1 MRWAGI
7 FYWEFNDL
15 FRNPDV
21 GFNQSFAYY
30 SRAAE
35 EVLQHAPTLL
45 SKWGA
50 APRPTLAP
58 AATESWLSTR
68 VQWVDGQRIS
78 CVLFAVSDGQG
89 GGTVTFDF
97 GRHFSCHLKDAPAIA
112 VERVMEP
119 DVHHAAAAPRVSG
132 CTFTDIVPN
141 LAAGAWNVTLLPN
154 LLQPHG

>member
-1 MRWAGI
+1 M
-7 FYWEFNDL
+7 
-15 FRNPDV
+15 

-30 SRAAE
+30 NRTAQ
-35 EVLQHAPTLL
+35 EVLHHAPTLL
-45 SKWGA
+45 SKFGK

-58 AATESWLSTR
+58 ADTESWLSTR
-68 VQWVDGQRIS
+68 VQWTDGQRTS
-78 CVLFAVSDGQG
+78 CVLFAVSDGRG

-97 GRHFSCHLKDAPAIA
+97 GRHFSCQLKHAPAIA

-119 DVHHAAAAPRVSG
+119 DLHRALAVPQVSG

-154 LLQPHG
+154 LLQSHG

>member
-1 MRWAGI
+1 M
-7 FYWEFNDL
+7 
-15 FRNPDV
+15 

-30 SRAAE
+30 NRTAH

-45 SKWGA
+45 SKFGA

-58 AATESWLSTR
+58 AVTESWLSTR
-68 VQWVDGQRIS
+68 VQWADGQHIS

-89 GGTVTFDF
+89 NGTVTFNF
-97 GRHFSCHLKDAPAIA
+97 SRHCQLKHAPAIA

-119 DVHHAAAAPRVSG
+119 DPHRDAAAPRVSG

-154 LLQPHG
+154 LLQSHG